1 MEKTAKYNA
10 ERAAYMRRWRSERAD
25 ERNARRKAAELIAAE
40 VNRRLSAME
49 GTIDALRETI
59 RVFLIQKPES
69 AWIPA
74 GHRALTV
81 PAVEMNDAQA
91 AAAMPGWVTAPRPI
105 GIGGKPLFPGPAAAG
120 EDITAA
126 REAMTGTGDE

>member
-1 MEKTAKYNA
+1 
-10 ERAAYMRRWRSERAD
+10 MRRWRSERAD
-25 ERNARRKAAELIAAE
+25 ERNARKKAAELIAAE
-40 VNRRLSAME
+40 VNRRLGMME
-49 GTIDALRETI
+49 ETI
-59 RVFLIQKPES
+59 KALGEEMRALARDHAILADVAVQMERTG
-69 AWIPA
+69 IPA
-74 GHRALTV
+74 DRRALTV
-81 PAVEMNDAQA
+81 AAVEMNDTQS